1 MFESLKNIVLFH
13 EAPFLM
19 KRVYIRALFELYVNR
34 VIDFS
39 TGDCNETISEAEVSE
54 ILSRECIPKID
65 TKTIYG
71 YLEGLVRA
79 KPMKEKGG
87 GGSAANA

>member
-1 MFESLKNIVLFH
+1 M
-13 EAPFLM
+13 
-19 KRVYIRALFELYVNR
+19 NR
-34 VIDFS
+34 VIDLQ
-39 TGDCNETISEAEVSE
+39 TGDCNETISEAEISE

-79 KPMKEKGG
+79 KPAKDKSGNG
-87 GGSAANA
+87 Q